1 MSSLTS
7 ETIKKIDSLPPI
19 REIIK
24 KHEIFT
30 KKSLGQHFLF
40 DLNITDKIVR
50 HAGKLKGYN
59 IIEVGPGPAPL
70 TRSILRNG
78 AEKLIL
84 IEKDERLKNL
94 LSEIKTIFPDE
105 LQIIFDDALQ
115 VNEGS
120 LVSAPRKIIANLPYN
135 VATPLILKWLDNI
148 NLFESIT
155 IMIQKEVAERLYA
168 KPSSKAYGRLSVVAQ
183 FVAEVRHEFD
193 VPPSAFIPP
202 PKVTSTVITITPRKE
217 PIANVNKKT
226 LEAIC
231 KAAFGQR
238 RKMLKKSLAQIS
250 SAPEELLKKSDIDG
264 TRRPEDLSV
273 QEFCDLAR
281 AFDKA

>member
-1 MSSLTS
+1 MNP
-7 ETIKKIDSLPPI
+7 EIIKKIDSLPPI

-84 IEKDERLKNL
+84 IEKDERLKPL
-94 LSEIKTIFPDE
+94 LEEIKTIFPDE
-105 LQIIFDDALQ
+105 LEIIFNDALQ
-115 VNEGS
+115 INEEE

-168 KPSSKAYGRLSVVAQ
+168 KPSTKAYGRLSVAAQ
-183 FVAEVRHEFD
+183 IAAEVRHEFD

-202 PKVTSTVITITPRKE
+202 PKVTSSVITITPRKE
-217 PIANVNKKT
+217 PISNIDKKS
-226 LEAIC
+226 LEAVC

-238 RKMLKKSLAQIS
+238 RKMLKKSLSQIS
-250 SAPEELLKKSDIDG
+250 DTPEEILRKANIDG
-264 TRRPEDLSV
+264 TRRPEDLTV

-281 AFDKA
+281 ALDKD